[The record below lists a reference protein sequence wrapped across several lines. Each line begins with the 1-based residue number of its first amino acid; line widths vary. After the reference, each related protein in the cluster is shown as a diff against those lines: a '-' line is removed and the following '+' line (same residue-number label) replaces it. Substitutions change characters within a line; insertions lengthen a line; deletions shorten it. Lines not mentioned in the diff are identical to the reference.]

1 MKKIGL
7 LLLTIIFAAGC
18 SSTKK
23 PVVKEA
29 TTKHEKNSDL
39 VSFEYEAVTRGSY
52 LKVIVTQDTITTIK
66 DHTMKNVV
74 SRPISKADWNSLV
87 KTTDKFDV
95 EGLENLKAPSNK
107 SFSDGAMGANLKV
120 IKKEKTY
127 GSKTFDHGN
136 PPAEI
141 SQLVNKIIQM
151 SDLPKTK

>member
-18 SSTKK
+18 SSTKNTA
-23 PVVKEA
+23 VKEA
-29 TTKHEKNSDL
+29 STKQEKNSDL

-52 LKVIVTQDTITTIK
+52 LKVIVTQDSITTIK

-74 SRPISKADWNSLV
+74 SKPVSKTDWNNLV
-87 KTTDKFDV
+87 KSLDKFDI

-107 SFSDGAMGANLKV
+107 SFSDGAMGANLRA
-120 IKKEKTY
+120 IKNDKTC
-127 GSKTFDHGN
+127 GSPTFDHGN

-141 SQLVNKIIQM
+141 AKLVNKIIMM